1 MHTVFQIWQSTD
13 STAQRVGSWSPA
25 YCKPTSEFKATTVRN
40 LFPYA
45 NICRLPAARDP
56 HPTAS
61 IKITRCEEYD
71 DRVQRHL
78 CSVPPMNCNSSNP
91 PPSYTL
97 LDVAPPAPASR
108 KRIGTL
114 DGHNRIISENR
125 IHPCVQMQG
134 IVHIS
139 FRNTHSDP
147 TTEPS
152 WARRQPSVACR
163 RSDTN
168 GCCSVNPPESHLQS
182 R

>member
-25 YCKPTSEFKATTVRN
+25 YRKPTSEFKATTVRN

-114 DGHNRIISENR
+114 DGHNRIISAE
-125 IHPCVQMQG
+125 
-134 IVHIS
+134 
-139 FRNTHSDP
+139 
-147 TTEPS
+147 
-152 WARRQPSVACR
+152 
-163 RSDTN
+163 SDTSLRPNARDRPHIFPKHPLRSHN
-168 GCCSVNPPESHLQS
+168 GTLLGATSTVRGMSAL
-182 R
+182 